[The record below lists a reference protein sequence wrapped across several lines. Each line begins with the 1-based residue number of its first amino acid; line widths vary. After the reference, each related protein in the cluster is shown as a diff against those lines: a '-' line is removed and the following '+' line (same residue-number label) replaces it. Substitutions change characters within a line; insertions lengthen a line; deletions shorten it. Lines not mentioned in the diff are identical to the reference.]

1 MKIVD
6 RKKFNRMLIIVLG
19 IIAFIIFLFSTTS
32 FSGGKV
38 EEKIIYI
45 SSGDTLWSIAS
56 EEKENNLYYKNKDVR
71 DIISEIKKLNSL
83 DNNSTLSVGQKIVL
97 KSI

>member
-1 MKIVD
+1 
-6 RKKFNRMLIIVLG
+6 MLILVIG
-19 IIAFIIFLFSTTS
+19 ILVFASFAFGTTS
-32 FSGGKV
+32 VSGGKV

-71 DIISEIKKLNSL
+71 DIIGEIKSLNGL
-83 DNNSTLSVGQKIVL
+83 GNNTTLSVGQKIIL
-97 KSI
+97 KSL